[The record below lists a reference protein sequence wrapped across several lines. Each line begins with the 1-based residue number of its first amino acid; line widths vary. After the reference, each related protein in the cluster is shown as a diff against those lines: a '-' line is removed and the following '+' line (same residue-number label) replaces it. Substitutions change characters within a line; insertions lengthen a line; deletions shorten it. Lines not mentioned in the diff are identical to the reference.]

1 MAKPNVREKLL
12 EAGAQI
18 LFAQG
23 FNATGVQ
30 EIADAAGAPKGS
42 FYNHFESK
50 DAFAVEVIDRHW
62 QQNKVIGI
70 LSDVSLGDAQL
81 RLRLYFET
89 LIEARR
95 KANFNKGCLIGN
107 FATELADQSK
117 PMRDRLSSV
126 LAGWSRFLAICI
138 REGQEAGL
146 MNADIPAEAI
156 ANFLVNAWEGAVMRA
171 KVDRD
176 DSAMRQFLT
185 IAFDRILSRPCGD

>member
-12 EAGAQI
+12 EAGAQV

-70 LSDVSLGDAQL
+70 LSDVSRGDAQL

-89 LIEARR
+89 LIKARR
-95 KANFNKGCLIGN
+95 KANFSNGCLIGN

-117 PMRDRLSSV
+117 PVRDRLASV
-126 LAGWSRFLAICI
+126 FAGWSRSLAICI

-146 MNADIPAEAI
+146 MNADIPAEAL
-156 ANFLVNAWEGAVMRA
+156 ANFLINAWEGAVMRA

-185 IAFDRILSRPCGD
+185 IAFDRILS